1 MIFVK
6 QLLAQKSGDVVS
18 VSPDATLRQAIQ
30 DMSRFDIGVVVVLEN
45 GAIKGIFSERDFTRD
60 FANNEN
66 LNLNTPIEELMTK
79 DVISVS
85 PDQTIDECM
94 KLMTERHFR
103 HLPVTQDG
111 VLIGLISIGDMVK
124 ELLTERDQTIRGL
137 ENYILGSDNT
147 R

>member
-18 VSPDATLRQAIQ
+18 VAPDATLRQAIQ
-30 DMSRFDIGVVVVLEN
+30 DMARFDIGVVVVLEN
-45 GAIKGIFSERDFTRD
+45 GVIKGIFSERDFTREY
-60 FANNEN
+60 ANDEC
-66 LNLNTPIEELMTK
+66 LNLNTPIEDLMTRE
-79 DVISVS
+79 VISVS

-94 KLMTERHFR
+94 KLMTRHHFR

-111 VLIGLISIGDMVK
+111 TLVGLISIGDLVK
-124 ELLTERDQTIRGL
+124 ELLAERDQTIRGL
-137 ENYILGSDNT
+137 ENFILGSDNT